1 MILYFL
7 ILEDSLYKIGL
18 WFFLGLLLLHFLNWD
33 ILLKDNKIRYLLVFL
48 LWLYILLDLILF
60 LIFFDL
66 IFYDVHH
73 HFFLLHYLHH
83 MILLFLKEYL
93 IDLLNL
99 LFLLPLLIVSVVLV
113 LVEALLA
120 FFLLKEEVI
129 DSGIIFLHYLPLLIQ
144 DLL

>member
-7 ILEDSLYKIGL
+7 ILEDNLYKIDPL
-18 WFFLGLLLLHFLNWD
+18 FFLGLLLLHFLNWD

-120 FFLLKEEVI
+120 FFLLKEEVN
-129 DSGIIFLHYLPLLIQ
+129 DSGIIFLHYLLLLIQ

>member
-7 ILEDSLYKIGL
+7 ILEDSLYKIGPL
-18 WFFLGLLLLHFLNWD
+18 FFLGLLLLHFLNWD

-99 LFLLPLLIVSVVLV
+99 LFLLPLLIVSVVLA

-120 FFLLKEEVI
+120 FFLLKEEVN
-129 DSGIIFLHYLPLLIQ
+129 DSGIIFLHYLLLLIQ